1 MKFKRLKG
9 IVGALAPTIGSALG
23 GPLGGVAMSAIAGAL
38 GVDAN
43 ARAVNGAIQRATPEQ
58 LAEVQKAELAFQERM
73 QELNVDVFRLE
84 TEDVKHARTFFAGD
98 ATQRA
103 FGLLSLAG
111 FLGYIFM
118 VTIQP
123 PDANSGTIV
132 SLVLG
137 YLGGLVSGIASFYFG
152 ASHMKD
158 E

>member
-1 MKFKRLKG
+1 
-9 IVGALAPTIGSALG
+9 
-23 GPLGGVAMSAIAGAL
+23 MSAIAGAL

-43 ARAVNGAIQRATPEQ
+43 PKALNVALQHATPEQ
-58 LAEVQKAELAFQERM
+58 LADVKKAELAFQERM

-98 ATQRA
+98 TTQRA

-137 YLGGLVSGIASFYFG
+137 YLGGLVAGISSFYFG
-152 ASHMKD
+152 ASHKSD